1 MKRYTVKKTDDFRGA
16 EIGRIEESPWDYVDP
31 PRTEFAAIR
40 SDEALTVRLR
50 CYQENPVAKIDRR
63 HGPVCN
69 DSCMEFFFSPC
80 PDCSLGNFNFEV
92 NSNPTYLFD
101 YGLGSG
107 DGRFHIDADEEL
119 NVRRGNGCDEAG
131 KYWQITVDFPF
142 DLIKRYAPSADLGDG
157 GVIRANVYK
166 CGKTAQPEHYASWS
180 PVGTPGPNF
189 HKPEFFG
196 EFLFD

>member
-1 MKRYTVKKTDDFRGA
+1 MKRYLVKKTDDFGKA
-16 EIGRIEESPWDYVDP
+16 EVGRIGESPWDYALP
-31 PRTEFAAIR
+31 PGTEFAAVR
-40 SDEALTVRLR
+40 SDSALSVRLR
-50 CYQENPVAKIDRR
+50 CYEEHPVAKIDRR

-80 PDCSLGNFNFEV
+80 PDCSLGYFNFEV

-101 YGLGSG
+101 YGLDSG
-107 DGRFHIDADEEL
+107 DGRFHIDADGEL
-119 NVRRGNGCDEAG
+119 NVRREFDCDETG
-131 KYWQITVDFPF
+131 RYWQITVDFPF
-142 DLIKRYAPSADLGDG
+142 DLIKRYAPAAILGDG
-157 GVIRANVYK
+157 AVIRANVYK
-166 CGKTAQPEHYASWS
+166 CGKTEQPEHYASWS